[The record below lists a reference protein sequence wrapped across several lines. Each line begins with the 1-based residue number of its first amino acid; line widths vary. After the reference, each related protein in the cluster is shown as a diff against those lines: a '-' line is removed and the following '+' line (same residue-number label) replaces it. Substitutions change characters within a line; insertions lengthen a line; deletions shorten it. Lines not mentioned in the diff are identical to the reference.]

1 MDKAKF
7 IQKSFDISKD
17 EDKAESNINQL
28 SNWVRQERQNIIK
41 NEYLRLSNK
50 ELIIKRKLKKSNAN
64 FVRETTPT
72 NIRLILGN
80 IYNGFCQEC
89 SFTFLK
95 RNNSPY
101 FEIHHLNSAL
111 GHHPKNLVLVCSNC
125 HRKFEYAYVQ
135 TSFNIDGWLM
145 KVNFNETEYHINQAI
160 TKLAKDEFIKTVYL

>member
-1 MDKAKF
+1 M
-7 IQKSFDISKD
+7 
-17 EDKAESNINQL
+17 
-28 SNWVRQERQNIIK
+28 
-41 NEYLRLSNK
+41 
-50 ELIIKRKLKKSNAN
+50 
-64 FVRETTPT
+64 RETTPT

-80 IYNGFCQEC
+80 IYNGLCQEC